1 MMRNRIIF
9 GFIVTITCFA
19 QVRLSEAWS
28 IAQLPDVA
36 LIFILSLAAPQRRS
50 VILLFTFIAGLILDS
65 LTSHPLGSTSLAFM
79 LGVLTSAAALGDGGA
94 GAARR
99 MVAITVGLATAEVGT
114 WIVTTLLFN
123 GGGPSTAPIG
133 RYALDLLIGAIAAR
147 IASQR
152 WGGPRLNVAAR
163 R

>member
-1 MMRNRIIF
+1 MRNRIIF
-9 GFIVTITCFA
+9 GVVVTIACFA

-28 IAQLPDVA
+28 IAQPPDLA
-36 LIFILSLAAPQRRS
+36 LLFILSLAAPQRRS
-50 VILLFTFIAGLILDS
+50 VILLFAFIAGLILDS

-79 LGVLTSAAALGDGGA
+79 LGALTSAAVLGDGGV

-99 MVAITVGLATAEVGT
+99 MVAITAGLATAEVGT
-114 WIVTTLLFN
+114 WIVTTFLLN
-123 GGGPSTAPIG
+123 GGGPSTSPFG
-133 RYALDLLIGAIAAR
+133 RYVLDLLIGAVAAR

-152 WGGPRLNVAAR
+152 WGGPQLSVAAR